1 MAPLIPIALQLA
13 AQFAPSIIG
22 KLTGSANAENVAAHV
37 VGIAQTITGTATPEA
52 AFEAI
57 KADPAKVLEFQLAL
71 AQNEKEIELAYFG
84 DIQDA
89 RARDVEIVKTTG
101 RNMRGNVLVAWA
113 AFIVLACLL
122 VVVWRVDM
130 DDYVKAT
137 ISLILGRAL
146 GWVEQVMSFEFG
158 LTRESAKKDDT
169 IKNLTK

>member
-1 MAPLIPIALQLA
+1 MAPLIPIAMGLA
-13 AQFAPSIIG
+13 QYVPNII
-22 KLTGSANAENVAAHV
+22 KLFNGSDKAADVAAAV
-37 VGIAQTITGTATPEA
+37 VGVAQAVTGAPTPEA
-52 AFEAI
+52 ALAAI
-57 KADPAKVLEFQLAL
+57 NADPDKVLAFQESMARQQLDLEMAFM
-71 AQNEKEIELAYFG
+71 ADVQN
-84 DIQDA
+84 A

-101 RNMRGNVLVAWA
+101 RNLRGNVLVAWA
-113 AFIVLACLL
+113 AMVVLACLL
-122 VVVWRVDM
+122 VVIWRADM

>member
-1 MAPLIPIALQLA
+1 MAPLIPIAMGLA
-13 AQFAPSIIG
+13 QYVPNII
-22 KLTGSANAENVAAHV
+22 KLLTGSDKAEDVAAAV
-37 VGIAQTITGTATPEA
+37 VGVAQAVTGAPTPEA
-52 AFEAI
+52 ALSTI
-57 KADPAKVLEFQLAL
+57 TADPDKVLAFQEAMARQRLDLEMAFM
-71 AQNEKEIELAYFG
+71 ADVQN
-84 DIQDA
+84 A

-101 RNMRGNVLVAWA
+101 RNLRGNVLVAWA
-113 AFIVLACLL
+113 AMVVLACLL
-122 VVVWRVDM
+122 VVIWRADM

>member
-1 MAPLIPIALQLA
+1 MAPLIPIAMGLA
-13 AQFAPSIIG
+13 QYVPNII
-22 KLTGSANAENVAAHV
+22 KLLTGSDKAEDVAAAV
-37 VGIAQTITGTATPEA
+37 VGVAQAVTGTSTPEA
-52 AFEAI
+52 AVQVI
-57 KADPAKVLEFQLAL
+57 GADPDKMLAFQQAM
-71 AQNEKEIELAYFG
+71 AQQQVDLELAFMA
-84 DIQDA
+84 DVQNA

-101 RNMRGNVLVAWA
+101 RNLRGNVLVAWA
-113 AFIVLACLL
+113 AMVVLACLL
-122 VVVWRVDM
+122 VVIWRADM

>member
-37 VGIAQTITGTATPEA
+37 VGIAQTITGTPTPEA

-122 VVVWRVDM
+122 VVVWRTDM